1 MQEVFV
7 LAVVHRVAPFHDL
20 GQLLQELLARGDR
33 RGGVAGEVD
42 AAEHVLH
49 ELRGLVGQDGFADP
63 GGVDRDRVADLG
75 VQPHHAGLLD
85 LVGVDDGP
93 ALHGGQM
100 DRVPAPAPQFLQVRV
115 SDVGQVELVQG
126 EIGQSGQAVAHAV
139 ATVLSSSC
147 QSALR
152 EGLQGAQGRG
162 AVDVEV
168 RADLTGRAGLDT
180 DVLEDLDGPLNA
192 L

>member
-1 MQEVFV
+1 
-7 LAVVHRVAPFHDL
+7 
-20 GQLLQELLARGDR
+20 
-33 RGGVAGEVD
+33 
-42 AAEHVLH
+42 
-49 ELRGLVGQDGFADP
+49 
-63 GGVDRDRVADLG
+63 
-75 VQPHHAGLLD
+75 
-85 LVGVDDGP
+85 
-93 ALHGGQM
+93 M

-139 ATVLSSSC
+139 ATVLSSSR

-168 RADLTGRAGLDT
+168 RAELTGRAGLDT